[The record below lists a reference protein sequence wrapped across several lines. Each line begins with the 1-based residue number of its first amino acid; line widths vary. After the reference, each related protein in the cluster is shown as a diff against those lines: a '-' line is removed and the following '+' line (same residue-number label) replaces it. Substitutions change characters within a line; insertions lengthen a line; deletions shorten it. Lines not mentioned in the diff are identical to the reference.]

1 MKPERINELIFKPKG
16 LKDAEEYFRNV
27 HMTQEQH
34 TIFLGFVKNFLEHI
48 PINEM
53 AAKGIGWRAV
63 SEWQLKHKRD
73 LLGLESETPEER
85 LKSIEEILNIVK
97 RLLTEILEDPAQT
110 SILDAVMKELLDF
123 YRKEY
128 AFR

>member
-1 MKPERINELIFKPKG
+1 MKPERINELKFKPKG
-16 LKDAEEYFRNV
+16 IKDAEDYFKNV

-34 TIFLGFVKNFLEHI
+34 TIFLDFVNIFIEHI

-53 AAKGIGWRAV
+53 AVKGIGWRAI

-73 LLGLESETPEER
+73 LLGLESEAPEER
-85 LKSIEEILNIVK
+85 IKSIEEILNIVK
-97 RLLTEILEDPAQT
+97 RLLTEILEDPAQK
-110 SILDAVMKELLDF
+110 SILDNVMKELLEF
-123 YRKEY
+123 YKKQH

>member
-1 MKPERINELIFKPKG
+1 MKPKRIDELTFKPKG
-16 LKDAEEYFRNV
+16 IKDAEEYFRNV

-34 TIFLGFVKNFLEHI
+34 TIFLNFVNLFLEHI

-73 LLGLESETPEER
+73 LLGLENEIPEER
-85 LKSIEEILNIVK
+85 IKSIEELLNIVK
-97 RLLTEILEDPAQT
+97 RLLSEILEDPEQK
-110 SILDAVMKELLDF
+110 SILDEVIKNLIDF
-123 YRKEY
+123 YKKEY

>member
-1 MKPERINELIFKPKG
+1 MSKRIDELVFKPKG
-16 LKDAEEYFRNV
+16 ITAAEEYFKNV

-34 TIFLGFVKNFLEHI
+34 KIFLSFISLFIQSI
-48 PINEM
+48 PMNEM
-53 AAKGIGWRAV
+53 AVKGIGWHAV

-73 LLGLESETPEER
+73 LLGLESEPPEER

-97 RLLTEILEDPAQT
+97 RLLTEILEDPAQK
-110 SILDAVMKELLDF
+110 SILDNVIKDLIDF
-123 YRKEY
+123 YKKEY

>member
-1 MKPERINELIFKPKG
+1 MKPERINELVFKPKG
-16 LKDAEEYFRNV
+16 IKDAEEYFRNV

-34 TIFLGFVKNFLEHI
+34 KIFLDFVNLFLKQI

-53 AAKGIGWRAV
+53 AVKGIGWRAV

-73 LLGLESETPEER
+73 LLGLESEAPEER

-97 RLLTEILEDPAQT
+97 RFLIEILENPDQK
-110 SILDAVMKELLDF
+110 SILDNVIKGLIEF
-123 YRKEY
+123 YKKDY

>member
-1 MKPERINELIFKPKG
+1 MKPNKIDDLIFKPKAI
-16 LKDAEEYFRNV
+16 KDAVEYFKKV

-34 TIFLGFVKNFLEHI
+34 KIFLDFVELFLQHI

-53 AAKGIGWRAV
+53 AVKGIGWRAV

-73 LLGLESETPEER
+73 LLGLENEAPEER
-85 LKSIEEILNIVK
+85 ISSIIAILNIVK
-97 RLLTEILEDPAQT
+97 RLLIEILVDPEQKSILEDV
-110 SILDAVMKELLDF
+110 INELIEFYKKEH
-123 YRKEY
+123 

>member
-1 MKPERINELIFKPKG
+1 MKPERIKELKFKPKG
-16 LKDAEEYFRNV
+16 IKDAEDYFKNV

-34 TIFLGFVKNFLEHI
+34 AIFLDFVNIFLKHI
-48 PINEM
+48 PTNEM
-53 AAKGIGWRAV
+53 AVKGIGWRAI

-85 LKSIEEILNIVK
+85 IKSIEEILNIVK
-97 RLLTEILEDPAQT
+97 RLLTEILEDPEQK
-110 SILDAVMKELLDF
+110 SILDDVMKELLEF
-123 YRKEY
+123 YNKEH

>member
-1 MKPERINELIFKPKG
+1 MSKRIDELVFKPKG
-16 LKDAEEYFRNV
+16 IAAAEEYFKNV

-34 TIFLGFVKNFLEHI
+34 KIFLDFVNIFLEHI
-48 PINEM
+48 PLNEM
-53 AAKGIGWRAV
+53 ALKGIGWRGV

-73 LLGLESETPEER
+73 LLGLESEPPEER

-97 RLLTEILEDPAQT
+97 RLLTEILEDPAQK
-110 SILDAVMKELLDF
+110 SILDDVIKDLIDF
-123 YRKEY
+123 YKKEY